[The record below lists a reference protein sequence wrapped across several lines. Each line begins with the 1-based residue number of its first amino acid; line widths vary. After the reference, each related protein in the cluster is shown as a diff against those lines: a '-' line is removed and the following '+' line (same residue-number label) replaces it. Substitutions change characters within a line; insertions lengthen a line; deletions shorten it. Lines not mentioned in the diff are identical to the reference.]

1 MDNRFGS
8 CSNNRLA
15 VSGLLALAA
24 ACFCPASAHAANK
37 TWVGTF
43 GPNWSDGD
51 NWSPSGVPAATGDVL
66 IWGNTSTGNLTS
78 NNDIAGL
85 TTSLTFNTNIPG
97 NVTLGG
103 QAITLNG
110 NVSGAFTGT
119 VTVGID
125 LAMSASRTFGLTG
138 ANSRLNLN
146 GVISGGTSAVLT
158 VSSDL
163 TSSTYLTAANTFGAT
178 VTVTRGN
185 VYINTLANTGVAQS
199 LGVGSNVNFGFGSSA
214 TTGNV
219 IYTGSTAASTNKGW
233 NLGQLSTDVNR
244 IHNGGFFNDGGGA
257 VTWNG
262 TQALQATTVTART
275 FTLGGSNTDDNT
287 WATAIQ
293 NNNNINGGTVNLT
306 KTGLGKWILGGA
318 STYTGATAVQQGTLL
333 VNGSTAAGSAVA
345 VSLGAILGGTGTIGG
360 VTTISG
366 ILAPGSGGIG
376 TLSMSNGATWNAGN
390 AWLFQLGT
398 PAASLNDASTSTNN
412 DLLNVTGAFTQG
424 SGSTFAF
431 DFSNTGSDG
440 WYKLVD
446 YTSTTFA
453 TGTNTTFTASNV
465 PSGKTATFVVD
476 SASTALYVQIVPEPG
491 ALVLLGGGMAI
502 GGGLWRRRSRR
513 SRAPAR
519 E

>member
-1 MDNRFGS
+1 MNTRFGS
-8 CSNNRLA
+8 CSSNRLA
-15 VSGLLALAA
+15 ISGLLVLAT
-24 ACFCPASAHAANK
+24 ACFCPASAHAVNK

-43 GPNWSDGD
+43 GSSWSDPD
-51 NWSPSGVPAATGDVL
+51 NWSPSGVPATTGDVL
-66 IWGNTSTGNLTS
+66 IWGSTSTGNLTS

-97 NVTLGG
+97 SPTLSGN
-103 QAITLNG
+103 AITLSG
-110 NVSGAFTGT
+110 NVIGTFTGT
-119 VTVGID
+119 VTVGMD
-125 LAMSASRTFGLTG
+125 LAMSANRTFGLTG

-163 TSSTYLTAANTFGAT
+163 TSSTYLTAANTFGGA
-178 VTVTRGN
+178 VTVTRGD
-185 VYINTLANTGVAQS
+185 VYINTLANTGVAQP
-199 LGVGSNVNFGFGSSA
+199 LGVGSNVNFGFGSNA

-219 IYTGSTAASTNKGW
+219 IYTGSAAASTNKGW
-233 NLGQLSTDVNR
+233 NLGQPNIAPARV
-244 IHNGGFFNDGGGA
+244 HNGGFFNDGGGA

-262 TQALQATTVTART
+262 TQALQAMTVTART

-293 NNNNINGGTVNLT
+293 NNNTINGGTVSLT
-306 KTGLGKWILGGA
+306 KTGLGKWILGGTN
-318 STYTGATAVQQGTLL
+318 TYTGATSVQQGTLL
-333 VNGSTAAGSAVA
+333 VNGSTAAGSAVTVDA
-345 VSLGAILGGTGTIGG
+345 GGVLGGTGTIGG
-360 VTTISG
+360 AATISG

-398 PAASLNDASTSTNN
+398 PAASLAAAIAGTNN

-424 SGSTFAF
+424 SGSSFAF

-453 TGTNTTFTASNV
+453 TGINTSFTASNL
-465 PSGKTATFVVD
+465 PGGKTSAFVVD

-491 ALVLLGGGMAI
+491 ALVLFGI
-502 GGGLWRRRSRR
+502 GGIALAAGLRRRRR
-513 SRAPAR
+513 TGRR
-519 E
+519 

>member
-1 MDNRFGS
+1 MISRFRS
-8 CSNNRLA
+8 CSSSRLA
-15 VSGLLALAA
+15 ISGLLALAT
-24 ACFCPASAHAANK
+24 ACFCPASAHAINK

-43 GPNWSDGD
+43 GSNWSDPD
-51 NWSPSGVPAATGDVL
+51 NWSPSGVPAGTGDVL

-78 NNDIAGL
+78 NNDILGL

-97 NVTLGG
+97 SPTLSGN
-103 QAITLNG
+103 ALTLSG

-119 VTVGID
+119 VTVGMD
-125 LAMSASRTFGLTG
+125 LDMGSAGRTFGLTG
-138 ANSRLNLN
+138 GNSRLNLN
-146 GVISGGTSAVLT
+146 GVISGGTSTALT

-163 TSSTYLTAANTFGAT
+163 TSSTYLTAANTFGGA

-185 VYINTLANTGVAQS
+185 VYINTLANTGDAQS
-199 LGVGSNVNFGFGSSA
+199 LGVSSNVDFGFGSAA

-233 NLGQLSTDVNR
+233 NLGQNSSEERR
-244 IHNGGFFNDGGGA
+244 IHNGGFFNDGGGGA

-262 TQALQATTVTART
+262 TQTLQASTVTART

-293 NNNNINGGTVNLT
+293 NNNNTVGGTVSLT
-306 KTGLGKWILGGA
+306 KTGLGKWILGGTN
-318 STYTGATAVQQGTLL
+318 TYTGATAVQQGTLL
-333 VNGSTAAGSAVA
+333 VNGSTAAGSAVT
-345 VSLGAILGGTGTIGG
+345 VDVGGVLGGTGTIGG
-360 VTTISG
+360 ATTISG
-366 ILAPGSGGIG
+366 ILAPGGGGIG

-398 PAASLNDASTSTNN
+398 PAASLAAAIAGTNN

-424 SGSTFAF
+424 SGSSFAF

-453 TGTNTTFTASNV
+453 TGANTSFTASNL
-465 PSGKTATFVVD
+465 PIGKTATFVVD
-476 SASTALYVQIVPEPG
+476 SASTALYVEIVPEPG
-491 ALVLLGGGMAI
+491 ALVLFGVGGIVLAA
-502 GGGLWRRRSRR
+502 GLRRRRR
-513 SRAPAR
+513 TGRR
-519 E
+519 